1 LLLTAKQSGAPVAR
15 FIKHLALAGPLAFI
29 VPLLILV
36 VLRIGYVLKS
46 QRQLGPSSF
55 DSTFLVFSAGWIG
68 IGVVI
73 VLMYLYQTRFGS
85 LYLHIGIISS
95 LFMVGL
101 TCGALLISALLAP
114 NRKLH
119 PETLLFLV
127 VFGHAFLLASIAYW
141 PGERWTHLAFAIAFV
156 LCGLCTGCYFP
167 LAARQLA
174 DSGFETGQ
182 SGSKLETADHL
193 GASVGGVLTSLAVV
207 PVLGTKVTLFL
218 FVLLILANV
227 PLAALRLHK
236 PREFFSIATAGFSP
250 RRLGYALFGIGL
262 SVVVCSNL
270 LAVAG
275 ARLSPSLPQYTAQ
288 ALAGES
294 QIEQDSAAIGDKSV
308 KYFSV
313 YQAPETDPN
322 ANSPPLET
330 QELVGYIF
338 SSQDLA
344 PEVRGFGGRINLG
357 VYVDTT
363 GKLIDFHIIRS
374 NETPAYLELLTQW
387 QDEKVKGRR
396 LFEPEPFANVD
407 AVTGA
412 TVSSEAVLDALQS
425 SAHRFAT
432 QILGRTLETGI
443 AAEPRHAAY
452 LPNITA
458 IYFVAAF
465 VLTLIVIYYG
475 GFWSRL
481 AVLALNLVAGGIIL
495 NAQYSTEQMS
505 TLLSLHAP
513 AIALS
518 GAFLLTIGVLLL
530 VVIFGNIYCG
540 YICPFGASQEL
551 LGYVL
556 PRRFRLPLSREK
568 MQRARFVKY
577 VILFVLIIL
586 FFTSRNRTTLVVDPL
601 ISMFSLRFAL
611 HNLRSAVLWV
621 VVIAFVGS
629 IFYTRFWCRYL
640 CPAGAFLSLFN
651 NAAVLRRF
659 LPAKK
664 FGRCEFGLTA
674 KDNMDCIYC
683 DKCRYEAK
691 AVQEERALPH
701 PEYSLIPLLSRYLV
715 VGVVVVAILVS
726 AVSVNRFLRVM
737 PADIGYPA
745 ALVASG
751 GQPRDVDIDLVR
763 TMIRQGRLSDREAEF
778 YEKVENEKTTT
789 DATE

>member
-1 LLLTAKQSGAPVAR
+1 
-15 FIKHLALAGPLAFI
+15 
-29 VPLLILV
+29 
-36 VLRIGYVLKS
+36 
-46 QRQLGPSSF
+46 
-55 DSTFLVFSAGWIG
+55 
-68 IGVVI
+68 
-73 VLMYLYQTRFGS
+73 
-85 LYLHIGIISS
+85 
-95 LFMVGL
+95 
-101 TCGALLISALLAP
+101 LLAP

-182 SGSKLETADHL
+182 AGSKLETADHL
-193 GASVGGVLTSLAVV
+193 GASVGGVVTSLAVV
-207 PVLGTKVTLFL
+207 PVLGTKATLFL
-218 FVLLILANV
+218 SVLFILTNV
-227 PLAALRLHK
+227 PLAALRAYK
-236 PREFFSIATAGFSP
+236 PREFFSIATASFSP

-262 SVVVCSNL
+262 SV
-270 LAVAG
+270 
-275 ARLSPSLPQYTAQ
+275 
-288 ALAGES
+288 
-294 QIEQDSAAIGDKSV
+294 AIGDKSV

-357 VYVDTT
+357 VYADTT

-396 LFEPEPFANVD
+396 LFEPEPFVDVD
-407 AVTGA
+407 AVSGA
-412 TVSSEAVLDALQS
+412 TVSAEAVLEALQS
-425 SAHRFAT
+425 SGHKFAA
-432 QILGRTLETGI
+432 QILGRTLQTGV
-443 AAEPRHAAY
+443 AAEPRHPAY

-458 IYFVAAF
+458 IYLVGAF
-465 VLTLIVIYYG
+465 ALTLIVIYYG
-475 GFWSRL
+475 GFWTRL
-481 AVLALNLVAGGIIL
+481 AVLVLNLVVGGIVL
-495 NAQYSTEQMS
+495 NAQYSSEQMS
-505 TLLSLHAP
+505 TILSLHAP

-518 GAFLLTIGVLLL
+518 GAFLLAVGVLLL

-556 PRRFRLPLSREK
+556 PHRFRLPLSREK
-568 MQRARFVKY
+568 MQRARFLKY

-586 FFTSRNRTTLVVDPL
+586 FFTSRNRTTLAIDPL
-601 ISMFSLRFAL
+601 ISIFSLRFTL
-611 HNLRSAVLWV
+611 HNVRSAMLWM

-629 IFYTRFWCRYL
+629 VFYTRFWCRYL

-651 NAAVLRRF
+651 NAALLRRF
-659 LPAKK
+659 LPPKK

-683 DKCRYEAK
+683 DKCRYEA
-691 AVQEERALPH
+691 AIVQKERAVPR

-715 VGVVVVAILVS
+715 VVVVVVAILVS

-737 PADIGYPA
+737 PADTGYPA
-745 ALVASG
+745 ALAASG

-778 YEKVENEKTTT
+778 YKKVENGKTTT

>member
-1 LLLTAKQSGAPVAR
+1 
-15 FIKHLALAGPLAFI
+15 
-29 VPLLILV
+29 
-36 VLRIGYVLKS
+36 
-46 QRQLGPSSF
+46 
-55 DSTFLVFSAGWIG
+55 
-68 IGVVI
+68 
-73 VLMYLYQTRFGS
+73 
-85 LYLHIGIISS
+85 
-95 LFMVGL
+95 
-101 TCGALLISALLAP
+101 
-114 NRKLH
+114 
-119 PETLLFLV
+119 
-127 VFGHAFLLASIAYW
+127 
-141 PGERWTHLAFAIAFV
+141 
-156 LCGLCTGCYFP
+156 
-167 LAARQLA
+167 
-174 DSGFETGQ
+174 
-182 SGSKLETADHL
+182 
-193 GASVGGVLTSLAVV
+193 
-207 PVLGTKVTLFL
+207 
-218 FVLLILANV
+218 
-227 PLAALRLHK
+227 
-236 PREFFSIATAGFSP
+236 
-250 RRLGYALFGIGL
+250 
-262 SVVVCSNL
+262 
-270 LAVAG
+270 
-275 ARLSPSLPQYTAQ
+275 
-288 ALAGES
+288 
-294 QIEQDSAAIGDKSV
+294 V
-308 KYFSV
+308 KYFNV

-338 SSQDLA
+338 SSQGLA

-387 QDEKVKGRR
+387 QDEKVKGGR
-396 LFEPEPFANVD
+396 LFEPEPFEGVD
-407 AVTGA
+407 AVSGA

-458 IYFVAAF
+458 IYFVAAL

-586 FFTSRNRTTLVVDPL
+586 FFTSRNRTT
-601 ISMFSLRFAL
+601 
-611 HNLRSAVLWV
+611 RSAVLWV

-737 PADIGYPA
+737 PSDIDYPA

-778 YEKVENEKTTT
+778 YKKVENEKTSTP
-789 DATE
+789 AQE